1 MIWNEAHTLA
11 SALSSSDDRQV
22 VRDKYP
28 NRLVSAMRDSLLALL
43 VLLASLT
50 TGTIEHRA
58 ASQEV
63 VVVTVDSTNLRF
75 SPSTVTISE
84 GDSVRFFWSGELLA
98 HNAVADDGLFDS
110 GEPSREVDYS
120 FTFEIG
126 TNGTHTY
133 VCEPHEELGMVG
145 TVIVEPAPHS
155 STPEPE
161 PQPPGGEVT
170 TSEEA
175 WIPFFGL
182 EVVLSILLIVAIYQ
196 FGRTQGMGE
205 VGLVGP
211 SEEESDG
218 TAAEDEV

>member
-11 SALSSSDDRQV
+11 PALSSSEDRQV

-28 NRLVSAMRDSLLALL
+28 NRLVSAMRDSLLAML

-133 VCEPHEELGMVG
+133 VCEPHEEMGMVG
-145 TVIVEPAPHS
+145 TVVVEPAPAVE
-155 STPEPE
+155 PEPE
-161 PQPPGGEVT
+161 PEPEPNDGATGQSGET
-170 TSEEA
+170 

-182 EVVLSILLIVAIYQ
+182 ELVMAAMLVMAIYHY
-196 FGRTQGMGE
+196 GRTQGQRE
-205 VGLVGP
+205 TSLIS
-211 SEEESDG
+211 SESEDSDDS
-218 TAAEDEV
+218 A